1 MNDTTK
7 SQLYEVIRCTRHLFQ
22 QLRAVSDELHE
33 DIDATASQR
42 AVLEFL
48 DQYNSQTVP
57 QIARERSVSRQHI
70 QAIVNELLA
79 RGLVETVDN
88 PTHKRSSFIQ
98 LTSSGKRLFK
108 SIKEREIKLLEMIE
122 KQFTSTELQTTTQ
135 TLGAIDQFLK
145 SGRWRQA

>member
-1 MNDTTK
+1 M
-7 SQLYEVIRCTRHLFQ
+7 FQ

-33 DIDATASQR
+33 DIGVTASQR
-42 AVLEFL
+42 AVLELL

-79 RGLVETVDN
+79 RDLVETVDN

-98 LTSSGKRLFK
+98 LTSSGRQLFK
-108 SIKEREIKLLEMIE
+108 SIKERETKLLEMME
-122 KQFTSTELQTTTQ
+122 KQITTIELQTTTQ

-145 SGRWRQA
+145 SGRWRQL